1 MFKMISA
8 EDQNVLGFHASKEK
22 MSLNHSFN
30 DTSTASNGL
39 IDCPKEKHRRDGNSS
54 LIVGKNSK
62 HEKIK
67 MTPKFKHK
75 VENKSVYSNRSRK
88 FRFKNEN
95 HIVEARTSEAEEHLN
110 RKVLSQ

>member
-1 MFKMISA
+1 MISA
-8 EDQNVLGFHASKEK
+8 EDQNFLGLHASKEK
-22 MSLNHSFN
+22 SSLNHSFN
-30 DTSTASNGL
+30 DTLTESIADGL
-39 IDCPKEKHRRDGNSS
+39 IDCPKEKHRKDGNPS
-54 LIVGKNSK
+54 LVAGKNSK

-75 VENKSVYSNRSRK
+75 VESKLVFSNRSRK

-95 HIVEARTSEAEEHLN
+95 HNVEARTSEPEEHLN